1 MFTDTTMDATRRML
15 LENNRIKDGD
25 VEYPPMDEELDTL
38 MKESTIG
45 TIGPDSVPRRPTP
58 RAKSLGLFLNIPSN
72 LPTRRR
78 RRGCTWFLN
87 STAYHP
93 RLLFILLGK
102 G

>member
-15 LENNRIKDGD
+15 LENNCIQHDD
-25 VEYPPMDEELDTL
+25 AEYQPLDEELGAL
-38 MKESTIG
+38 IKESTIG
-45 TIGPDSVPRRPTP
+45 TMGPNNMHRRPTP

-78 RRGCTWFLN
+78 RRGGTWFLN

-93 RLLFILLGK
+93 RLPFIMLGK
-102 G
+102 R

>member
-15 LENNRIKDGD
+15 LENNCIKHDD
-25 VEYPPMDEELDTL
+25 DEYLPLDEELDTL
-38 MKESTIG
+38 MKECTRD
-45 TIGPDSVPRRPTP
+45 TMGPNNVSRPSMPREE
-58 RAKSLGLFLNIPSN
+58 SLGLFLNIPSN

-93 RLLFILLGK
+93 RLPFIMLGK